1 MVLPAFKS
9 LRWQMFALPNDHSKH
24 FDTIEA
30 RNVDQPTMPGVPR
43 GHFVFEAPGLKH
55 PTIRL
60 KPQAKG

>member
-1 MVLPAFKS
+1 
-9 LRWQMFALPNDHSKH
+9 MFALPNDHSKH
-24 FDTIEA
+24 FDMIEA